1 MIGKRTM
8 SGAKHDRNVGFFIP
22 SGHAGMRRPSHLRV
36 EGIHRMLNLSILLED
51 SARTHPE
58 RAAVVLGEQRLTYAQ
73 VNAAANQV
81 AGMLVARGIRPGDKV
96 ALSCPNLPYFP
107 IVYYGILK
115 AGAVVVPLNV
125 LLKAREIAYHLAD
138 SDAKAY
144 FCFQGTAD
152 LPMGTEGFAGFG
164 QTDGCEQ
171 FFMITAD
178 PASSSPIDGTETL
191 GAALAG
197 QSAVFEPVLLTETD
211 PAVILYTSGTTGQ
224 AKGAELSHA
233 NLIFNA
239 LTCNRLFQA
248 VPATDTHLAVLP
260 LFHSFGSTV
269 NMNAG
274 FATASTLVL
283 LPRFDAESAVK
294 LLEKEN
300 VTFFAGVP
308 TMYWGLLNALTAGVD
323 VERIARNMRRAVS
336 GGSSLPV
343 EIIRKVKERLGVTI
357 LEGYGLSETSP
368 VATFSDPNSDPRP
381 GSIGIPIWGVEV
393 KLIDEFWHTIDAVDE
408 IGEIA
413 IRGHNIMR
421 GYYKRPEAT
430 AEVMRDGW
438 FRSGDLGRRDK
449 DGFYYIVD
457 RAKDMIIR
465 GGFNVYPR
473 EIEEVLMTHEAV
485 SLAAVIGVPDPR
497 HGEEVKAFVI
507 LKPNTSVSQ
516 EELVEWG
523 KEQMA
528 AYKYPRMVTI
538 VDSLPMTATGK
549 LLKRALS

>member
-1 MIGKRTM
+1 
-8 SGAKHDRNVGFFIP
+8 
-22 SGHAGMRRPSHLRV
+22 
-36 EGIHRMLNLSILLED
+36 MLNLSILLED
-51 SARTHPE
+51 SARHHAE
-58 RAAVVLGEQRLTYAQ
+58 RTAVVLGETRLSYAQ
-73 VNAAANQV
+73 VNGAANQV
-81 AGMLVARGIRPGDKV
+81 ANLLVARGIRPGDKV

-115 AGAVVVPLNV
+115 AGGVVVPLNV
-125 LLKAREIAYHLAD
+125 LLKGREVAYHLND
-138 SDAKAY
+138 SEARAY
-144 FCFQGTAD
+144 FCFQGTPE
-152 LPMGTEGFAGFG
+152 LPMGTEGYAGFG
-164 QTDGCEQ
+164 QAAGCEQ
-171 FFMITAD
+171 FFLITAD
-178 PASSSPIDGTETL
+178 PAAASPIEGAETL
-191 GAALAG
+191 GQALAG
-197 QSAVFEPVLLTETD
+197 QPPVFETVLAAETD

-224 AKGAELSHA
+224 AKGAELSHS
-233 NLIFNA
+233 NLVLNA
-239 LTCNRLFQA
+239 LTCNRLFKST
-248 VPATDTHLAVLP
+248 PATDTHLLVLP

-274 FATASTLVL
+274 FATAATLVL
-283 LPRFDAESAVK
+283 LPRFDAAAAVK
-294 LLEKEN
+294 LLESEN

-308 TMYWGLLNALTAGVD
+308 TMYWGLLNALSEGVD
-323 VERIARNMRRAVS
+323 VERIADNMRVAVS

-343 EIIRKVKERLGVTI
+343 EIINQVRQRFGVQI

-368 VATFSDPNSDPRP
+368 VATFSDPLRDPRP

-393 KLIDEFWHTIDAVDE
+393 KLIDPEWNTVEGADE

-421 GYYKRPEAT
+421 GYYNRPEAT

-438 FRSGDLGRRDK
+438 FRSGDLARRDK

-485 SLAAVIGVPDPR
+485 SLAAVIGVPHEQ
-497 HGEEVKAFVI
+497 HGEEIKAYVI
-507 LKPNTSVSQ
+507 RTEAATVTE
-516 EELVEWG
+516 EELIAWCR
-523 KEQMA
+523 EQMA
-528 AYKYPRMVTI
+528 SYKYPRMVTF

-549 LLKRALS
+549 LLKRELS